1 MRAALAIASTRP
13 MTISM
18 AKYMSMKT
26 PSAPEKPWSIM
37 RRTATGTVSMAPA
50 EATSATSAT
59 ATMPG

>member
-1 MRAALAIASTRP
+1 

-18 AKYMSMKT
+18 AKYLSMKT

-50 EATSATSAT
+50 EAISATSAT
-59 ATMPG
+59 STMRGWRQM